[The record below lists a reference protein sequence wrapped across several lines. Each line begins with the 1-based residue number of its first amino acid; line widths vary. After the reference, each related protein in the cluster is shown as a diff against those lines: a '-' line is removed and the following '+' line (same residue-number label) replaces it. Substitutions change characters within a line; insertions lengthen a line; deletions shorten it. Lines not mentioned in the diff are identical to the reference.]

1 MCHEEPRAERCS
13 RPQAGGPRDGQRAR
27 GRRTRAIVPDQ
38 WTCREV
44 RCRFRQCWRHGLST
58 NSDGIFHTLA
68 GRAAALK
75 ASTARVGRRKGHNS
89 AALTRV
95 HDETHG
101 SWLQTRVD
109 LQDRSRGDIFVPC
122 AARQLATRGSA
133 LRLLAFAHLGT
144 QDDALERISNRQRRI
159 SRRNVGKRRCPKRT
173 RCSGPSGRRSVC
185 ARPFCTCILAQP
197 QDLVSLL
204 YILATRRTIILP
216 APGGTARAGQE
227 HAMRRQAK
235 FCCRQHRSTASIL
248 SSRRATT
255 PPISTATARAAAGT
269 RKLIR
274 SRLYPKRPLRS
285 TVVATQ

>member
-1 MCHEEPRAERCS
+1 M
-13 RPQAGGPRDGQRAR
+13 
-27 GRRTRAIVPDQ
+27 
-38 WTCREV
+38 
-44 RCRFRQCWRHGLST
+44 

-122 AARQLATRGSA
+122 AARQLATRGECPTTP
-133 LRLLAFAHLGT
+133 RFAHFGT
-144 QDDALERISNRQRRI
+144 QNDTLERISNRQRRF
-159 SRRNVGKRRCPKRT
+159 SRINVGERRWPKRT

-204 YILATRRTIILP
+204 YSLLHSA
-216 APGGTARAGQE
+216 Q
-227 HAMRRQAK
+227 
-235 FCCRQHRSTASIL
+235 
-248 SSRRATT
+248 
-255 PPISTATARAAAGT
+255 
-269 RKLIR
+269 
-274 SRLYPKRPLRS
+274 
-285 TVVATQ
+285 